1 MSRLQSVTDTMGKRG
16 LYSLLAVLLSL
27 SMTGCSMGVNVD
39 NMLAPPKLGS
49 EQEQIYQALK
59 DSAGSAISLKY
70 PKSGSFLSAF
80 IVQDIDGDELD
91 EAIVFYEKTGV
102 ANAGTGLRINVLDS
116 IDGVWKSVCDR
127 SAEGSEIEKVVI
139 SRLGENDRTN
149 LILGCSSANQSEK
162 FVSVYS
168 YEDGYL
174 DLTFRKNYAL
184 FDVGKTG
191 PSENPD
197 LVLLAPAS
205 TVEQQASAAVYQL
218 DAQGKYH
225 EYLCPF
231 KDSYTDYSQLIYG
244 AQPDGSVT
252 LYVDAATGTA
262 TGAAGLQTEILSFD
276 GSQLVNCLEKLGRSA
291 KDTVRRAGLY
301 SRDIDA
307 DGTPEI
313 PVQRVFTGYEERA
326 EAEQL
331 LRTDW
336 LMMKRDQLYAE
347 YSSYYSAGNGY
358 VFMLPDAWH
367 GKVTVI
373 NDAFSGE
380 LQLCRYSGDW
390 NAELPVMLRIYISE
404 DEADTNEH
412 LAAGFH
418 LVHTKGTAEY
428 LVKGEDVEDLGIS
441 VAQLVMCFKFVS

>member
-1 MSRLQSVTDTMGKRG
+1 MCRSQSASKMKKKS
-16 LYSLLAVLLSL
+16 LYCLFLIVLSCVLS
-27 SMTGCSMGVNVD
+27 GCSIGVNVD
-39 NMLAPPKLGS
+39 NMLTPPKLSG

-59 DSAGSAISLKY
+59 DTTGSAISLKY
-70 PKSGSFLSAF
+70 PKSGSYLSAF
-80 IVQDIDGDELD
+80 IVRDIDGDGLN

-102 ANAGTGLRINVLDS
+102 TNTGMGLRINVLDS

-127 SAEGSEIEKVVI
+127 SAEGSEIEKVTI
-139 SRLGENDRTN
+139 SRLGENARMN
-149 LILGCSSANQSEK
+149 LIVGYSTANQSEK

-174 DLTFRKNYAL
+174 DLTFLENYAL
-184 FDVGKTG
+184 FDVGMTRE
-191 PSENPD
+191 SENPD
-197 LVLLAPAS
+197 LVLLKPAS
-205 TVEQQASAAVYQL
+205 TADQQASAAVYQL
-218 DAQGKYH
+218 DAEGKYH
-225 EYLCPF
+225 EYQCPF

-244 AQPDGSVT
+244 TMSDGSIA

-276 GSQLVNCLEKLGRSA
+276 GERLVNLLESVGRSS

-307 DGTPEI
+307 DGSPEI

-326 EAEQL
+326 EAEQI

-336 LMMKRDQLYAE
+336 LMMKRGLLYAE
-347 YSSYYSAGNGY
+347 HSSYYSAGNGY
-358 VFMLPDAWH
+358 MFMLPDKWQ
-367 GKVTVI
+367 GKVTVV
-373 NDAFSGE
+373 NDAVSGE
-380 LQLCRYSGDW
+380 LQLCLYTGDW
-390 NAELPVMLRIYISE
+390 SAEMPVLLRIYISE

-418 LVHTKGTAEY
+418 LMHTKGTAEY
-428 LVKGEDVEDLGIS
+428 LVKAEEIEDMEITT
-441 VAQLVMCFKFVS
+441 AELVMCFKFVS